1 MPVSVFLVRYHNFD
15 VKMWREQKPCRRNVR
30 QLTIRPSILISL
42 LIHNWSKTPHTAK
55 WNLWVYY
62 LRKVRTRFKVVSSQ
76 KLFTI
81 IFKESFRRENVNAP
95 RIAGTFFGS
104 TTRCTTAIYAANF
117 LPSDWLYSLWHGINW
132 RINGYCMNAIYIFS
146 YVTLN
151 SVKRFHSYGL
161 HLCKV
166 IGAEGR
172 FYIGKSLNSHG
183 NG

>member
-1 MPVSVFLVRYHNFD
+1 M
-15 VKMWREQKPCRRNVR
+15 MAKPCRRNVR

-42 LIHNWSKTPHTAK
+42 MIHNWSKTPHTAK
-55 WNLWVYY
+55 WNLWVCY

-81 IFKESFRRENVNAP
+81 IFKQSSWRENVNAL
-95 RIAGTFFGS
+95 RIAWTFFGN

-117 LPSDWLYSLWHGINW
+117 LLSDWLYSLWHGIYW

-151 SVKRFHSYGL
+151 SVKPFHSYGL

-166 IGAEGR
+166 IGTKGR
-172 FYIGKSLNSHG
+172 FHIGKSFNSHG